1 MKTIFL
7 SWVLTG
13 LALLIVIAG
22 LFPLYW
28 IVVAALRPYGTL
40 YTTKIMLFPIDATLD
55 AFRWL
60 LFESKFF
67 IWLKNSLIVYV
78 VTLFTCMMTV
88 VPASYTL
95 SRFKFS
101 GKNSLLSSYFV
112 LSQIMTGMSVMG
124 LIALYTLLLK
134 LQLINSLIVLGLIYA
149 ASLVPYISWYLK
161 TYFDSLPK
169 DFDEAALVDGASF
182 FQNLRYVVIPMAKP
196 GIVVAITLITVI
208 AWSEWTL
215 ASILLGSENF
225 TLAVGLVS
233 LQARWETP
241 WNRFAA
247 MSILYAIPIITVF
260 VLAQRYLK
268 AGLTLGGI
276 KG

>member
-1 MKTIFL
+1 MKIKFL
-7 SWVLTG
+7 SGVLTG
-13 LALLIVIAG
+13 LVLLIVIAG
-22 LFPLYW
+22 VFPLYW
-28 IVVAALRPYGTL
+28 IVLAALRPYATL
-40 YTTKIMLFPIDATLD
+40 YTTEVRLIPTDATLD

-67 IWLKNSLIVYV
+67 TWLKNSLIVYT
-78 VTLFTCMMTV
+78 VTLFTCLITTI
-88 VPASYTL
+88 PAAYTL

-112 LSQIMTGMSVMG
+112 LSQVMTGMSVMG

-134 LQLINSLIVLGLIYA
+134 LKLMNSLITLGLIYT
-149 ASLVPYISWYLK
+149 ASLVPFISWYLK
-161 TYFDSLPK
+161 AYFDSLPK
-169 DFDEAALVDGASF
+169 DFDEAALMDGASF
-182 FQNLRYVVIPMAKP
+182 FQNLRYVIIPVAKP
-196 GIVVAITLITVI
+196 GIAVAIILITVI
-208 AWSEWTL
+208 TWSEWVL

-225 TLAVGLVS
+225 TLPVGLVS

-260 VLAQRYLK
+260 ILAQRYLK

>member
-1 MKTIFL
+1 MKIKFL
-7 SWVLTG
+7 SGVLTG
-13 LALLIVIAG
+13 LVLLIVMAG

-28 IVVAALRPYGTL
+28 IVSAALRPYGTL
-40 YTTKIMLFPIDATLD
+40 YTTEVRLIPTDATLD
-55 AFRWL
+55 AFQWL
-60 LFESKFF
+60 LFKSKFF
-67 IWLKNSLIVYV
+67 IWLKNSLIVYI
-78 VTLFTCMMTV
+78 VTLFTCLITII
-88 VPASYTL
+88 PASYTL

-112 LSQIMTGMSVMG
+112 LSQIMTGVSVIG

-134 LQLINSLIVLGLIYA
+134 LKLINSLITLGLIYA
-149 ASLVPYISWYLK
+149 ACLVPFTSWYLK
-161 TYFDSLPK
+161 AYFDSLPK
-169 DFDEAALVDGASF
+169 DFDEAALMDGASF
-182 FQNLRYVVIPMAKP
+182 FQNLRYVIVPVAKP
-196 GIVVAITLITVI
+196 GVTVAIILITVI
-208 AWSEWTL
+208 TWSEWVL

-225 TLAVGLVS
+225 TLPVGLVS
-233 LQARWETP
+233 LQVRWETP

>member
-1 MKTIFL
+1 MKTKYL
-7 SWVLTG
+7 SGVLTG
-13 LALLIVIAG
+13 FVLLIVIVG

-28 IVVAALRPYGTL
+28 IVLAALRPYGTL
-40 YTTKIMLFPIDATLD
+40 YTTEVGLIPTNTTLE

-67 IWLKNSLIVYV
+67 IWLKNSLIVYF
-78 VTLFTCMMTV
+78 VTLFTCLITV
-88 VPASYTL
+88 IPASYTL
-95 SRFKFS
+95 SRFTFS

-134 LQLINSLIVLGLIYA
+134 LKLINSLIILGWIYA
-149 ASLVPYISWYLK
+149 ASLVPLISWYLK
-161 TYFDSLPK
+161 VYFDSLPK
-169 DFDEAALVDGASF
+169 EFDEAAFMDGASF
-182 FQNLRYVVIPMAKP
+182 FQNMRYVIIPVAKP
-196 GIVVAITLITVI
+196 GIAVATILITVI
-208 AWSEWTL
+208 TWSEWVL
-215 ASILLGSENF
+215 ASTLLGSENF
-225 TLAVGLVS
+225 TLPVGLIS

-247 MSILYAIPIITVF
+247 MSIFYAMPIILVF
-260 VLAQRYLK
+260 ILAQRYFK
-268 AGLTLGGI
+268 EGLTLGGI